1 MTIKTEPRSVPSVQY
16 FVGYLY
22 RALNTLLLNARILT
36 PNVRAGGPN
45 QPPIATNMNQLFLV
59 IFDNCAELVLC
70 ARNADELLQRLNNHW
85 EVINGVSFIY
95 APLLNGTYNA
105 AL

>member
-1 MTIKTEPRSVPSVQY
+1 
-16 FVGYLY
+16 
-22 RALNTLLLNARILT
+22 
-36 PNVRAGGPN
+36 
-45 QPPIATNMNQLFLV
+45 MNQLFLV

-70 ARNADELLQRLNNHW
+70 ARNADELLQRLNNYW
-85 EVINGVSFIY
+85 EVINGVDFIY